1 MFSKFQRDCYFLQA
15 FISLHSQIQ
24 SLYFPFSRMSSKR
37 SKKALKKKID
47 ASAEQE
53 ALMRSSRIQQV
64 EKLADEDIF
73 VVDTEGMFAT
83 I

>member
-1 MFSKFQRDCYFLQA
+1 
-15 FISLHSQIQ
+15 
-24 SLYFPFSRMSSKR
+24 MSSKR